1 MSLFTKFRKSNKSGR
16 QNVDRLSPREDM
28 KPFTSKFRPSGKGM
42 RDEATM
48 KAVFRRA
55 QVLEMLPPADPFPE
69 IPGKMPQHVACWRLR
84 RLEVTVGQQWILRIK
99 LFYRFVTTFGETLEL
114 AYAAPEGE
122 VKPTRFI
129 GGRISSTTVSREHAF
144 PHTPLPYLN

>member
-1 MSLFTKFRKSNKSGR
+1 
-16 QNVDRLSPREDM
+16 M